1 MRSETF
7 LPKGNL
13 IFWVG
18 PWAGPAYLMVF
29 HIKGWSM
36 KMIIILYGIEAN
48 NPTIYFSYIY
58 IYIYKRASMP
68 WMLFYKL
75 NNILFMRG
83 IVKHLHTPY

>member
-13 IFWVG
+13 FFWVG

-58 IYIYKRASMP
+58 IYIYIKEH
-68 WMLFYKL
+68 LC
-75 NNILFMRG
+75 RG
-83 IVKHLHTPY
+83 CYYTSSIIFCS

>member
-13 IFWVG
+13 LFWVG

-36 KMIIILYGIEAN
+36 KMMIIIYGIEAN

-58 IYIYKRASMP
+58 IYISKSIYAVDA
-68 WMLFYKL
+68 
-75 NNILFMRG
+75 I
-83 IVKHLHTPY
+83 IQAQ